1 MFLRR
6 MEILKKIEG
15 AQRVHYIENYTI
27 QSFFSIDISPFIEVF
42 EFDKGD
48 FIIQEGNKPE
58 YLFYMVEGRAKLY
71 VTHKNG
77 KVSLINFF
85 TSPIFMGE
93 IELLIEARYSKSIQ
107 TSSKSI
113 CIAIAIEPCKDQLLA
128 DAHFLRYLCIFLSNK
143 STAHSTKY
151 TKHQAYPLENKL
163 AEFILLSSHH
173 NIYKE
178 KHTEISE
185 YFGVSYRHLLHTFS
199 KLSETGI
206 IEKTKTGFKI
216 LDKEKLQALADEI
229 K

>member
-1 MFLRR
+1 MNR
-6 MEILKKIEG
+6 IEG
-15 AQRVHYIENYTI
+15 SRQAYYIDNYTI
-27 QSFFSIDISPFIEVF
+27 QSFFSFNISPYVEVF

-48 FIIQEGNKPE
+48 FIIQEGAEPE
-58 YLFYMVEGRAKLY
+58 YLFYMVEGKAKLY

-77 KVSLINFF
+77 KVSLINFL
-85 TSPIFMGE
+85 TPPIFMGE
-93 IELLIEARYSKSIQ
+93 IELLNDEKYSKSIQ

-113 CIAIAIEPCKDQLLA
+113 CIGITIEKCKEKLLA

-163 AEFILLSSHH
+163 ADFILLSSHD

-185 YFGVSYRHLLHTFS
+185 YFGVSYRHLLHTFAQ
-199 KLSETGI
+199 LSEAGI
-206 IEKTKTGFKI
+206 IEKTKMGYKI
-216 LDKEKLQALADEI
+216 VDEEKLQALADEI

>member
-1 MFLRR
+1 MKR
-6 MEILKKIEG
+6 IEG
-15 AQRVHYIENYTI
+15 SRQTYYINNYTI
-27 QSFFSIDISPFIEVF
+27 QSFFSFNISPYIEVF

-48 FIIQEGNKPE
+48 FIIQEGAEPE
-58 YLFYMVEGRAKLY
+58 YLFYMVEGKAKLY

-77 KVSLINFF
+77 KVSLINFL
-85 TSPIFMGE
+85 TPPIFMGE
-93 IELLIEARYSKSIQ
+93 IELLNDEKYSKSIQ

-113 CIAIAIEPCKDQLLA
+113 CIGIAIEKCKEKLLA

-163 AEFILLSSHH
+163 ADFILLSSHH

-185 YFGVSYRHLLHTFS
+185 YFGVSYRHLLHTFTQ
-199 KLSETGI
+199 LSEAGI
-206 IEKTKTGFKI
+206 IEKTKIGYKI
-216 LDKEKLQALADEI
+216 VDEEKLKALADEI